1 MRCNQKPT
9 PDSNSQDMLTGYG
22 LSVRIESSR
31 SLYDETL
38 EKVKGSGNRKPLRL
52 RMYGKLLIGRKSKDM
67 FSSSKR
73 GYTKRLNRDRMQRL
87 EGGNV
92 YW

>member
-9 PDSNSQDMLTGYG
+9 LDSNSQDTLTGYG
-22 LSVRIESSR
+22 LIVRIESSR

-38 EKVKGSGNRKPLRL
+38 EKVKDSGNRKPPRL
-52 RMYGKLLIGRKSKDM
+52 RMYGKLSIGRKSKDM

-73 GYTKRLNRDRMQRL
+73 EYTKRLNRDKKQRL